1 MSNDV
6 GESFRNFFKFS
17 RLFTQK
23 QTFSNV
29 SCQQQLN
36 SHDVDLESPTRFRFP
51 FGASSSQLNL
61 IKIALIQIEANSR
74 TMNPNKTATLGK
86 VTRLTVVIH
95 HFGCIS
101 IGMLRRTNW
110 KPVEFHEVIPRNR
123 HLQFHDLF
131 SCLSTLIKGKKIVV
145 DIGALFS
152 AFLQHM
158 LETSGSDIP
167 GGGE

>member
-1 MSNDV
+1 MSVNHS
-6 GESFRNFFKFS
+6 GILQIF
-17 RLFTQK
+17 
-23 QTFSNV
+23 QTFYTKTNFLKRILSTTAEL
-29 SCQQQLN
+29 SWRRPWITIPIPL
-36 SHDVDLESPTRFRFP
+36 PFRCI
-51 FGASSSQLNL
+51 ASSQLNL
-61 IKIALIQIEANSR
+61 IKIALIQIEANGR

-131 SCLSTLIKGKKIVV
+131 SCLSTLIKKKIVV

-167 GGGE
+167 CGGE